1 MENKTF
7 SLRQIAAWKRVAATV
22 NPLYKRIEKIKA
34 EIAAKEEEIK
44 DVQNLIDT
52 YEMPVVN
59 QTKFTTK
66 DLFEKVVTDTGR
78 VDNNGRAVKTTAYQL
93 IYPDTV
99 IPPVEDTESLP
110 KDFTG
115 STPFKALDSEETL

>member
-99 IPPVEDTESLP
+99 TPPVEDTESLP
-110 KDFTG
+110 KDFIG
-115 STPFKALDSEETL
+115 YTPFKALDSEETL